1 MLSSSEPN
9 TESAV
14 VPKKK
19 RLQTKFGLSSI
30 DSDPSVPY
38 SAFSKNEY

>member
-9 TESAV
+9 TETAV
-14 VPKKK
+14 KKK

-30 DSDPSVPY
+30 DSDPSVRY